1 MADGKRYRQ
10 SKIIC
15 TGSSYASAFGH
26 QLCHVLLCC
35 VVSSCFLDQCTCY
48 HWCYKLAVISMC
60 STPRFACQN
69 HWKNTARMSIF
80 CWLRSAICTLY
91 WLHPHQGLPKNQACL
106 PQMILS
112 QTKIMT
118 KCDKGMGFFLGL
130 SELSHF
136 SGAFSWLI
144 PLIAHVCYANVPV
157 RLDPLASLPL
167 IEGLDSTW
175 CSNIHRPRRLDQKQQ
190 KQRLFFMG
198 ISWI

>member
-1 MADGKRYRQ
+1 MFNFQVCLSESLKEHSSNVHLLLVALRYLHAVLTASSSGFAQKPSMPPSNDTFANKNHDQMRQ
-10 SKIIC
+10 S
-15 TGSSYASAFGH
+15 
-26 QLCHVLLCC
+26 
-35 VVSSCFLDQCTCY
+35 
-48 HWCYKLAVISMC
+48 
-60 STPRFACQN
+60 
-69 HWKNTARMSIF
+69 
-80 CWLRSAICTLY
+80 
-91 WLHPHQGLPKNQACL
+91 
-106 PQMILS
+106 
-112 QTKIMT
+112 
-118 KCDKGMGFFLGL
+118 MGFFLGL

-190 KQRLFFMG
+190 KQQKQRLFFMG